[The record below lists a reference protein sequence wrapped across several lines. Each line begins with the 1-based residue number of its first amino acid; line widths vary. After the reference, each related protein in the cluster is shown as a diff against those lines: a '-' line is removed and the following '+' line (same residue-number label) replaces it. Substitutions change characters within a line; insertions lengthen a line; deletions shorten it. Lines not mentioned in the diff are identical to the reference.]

1 MHTAT
6 AATSVSTPAPE
17 ITEQPDY
24 AGALNTALSMF
35 GESAT
40 DDRSMVRAHC
50 FIACLAGAV
59 RGAGD
64 ATLGAAIFA
73 VVQPPQ
79 PSAAGAA

>member
-6 AATSVSTPAPE
+6 AAASAPPPHPRT
-17 ITEQPDY
+17 TEQPDY
-24 AGALNTALSMF
+24 VGALKTALSMF

-50 FIACLAGAV
+50 FVACLAGAV

-64 ATLGAAIFA
+64 AALGAAIFA
-73 VVQPPQ
+73 IVQPPQ
-79 PSAAGAA
+79 PAAAGAA